1 MGDNLLIP
9 EEALTKIVNTKS
21 DLQNC
26 RNLYFD
32 ALVPAGVLFPGVC
45 MCIVMTEYI
54 ACLHMLSD
62 CILG

>member
-1 MGDNLLIP
+1 MLIP
-9 EEALTKIVNTKS
+9 EEALTKIVNTKT

-32 ALVPAGVLFPGVC
+32 ALVLAGVLFPGVC
-45 MCIVMTEYI
+45 MCIVMTENV